1 MDWLR
6 KHWEKRTALRFLL
19 IPASWLYRLLAGTRR
34 GCYKV
39 GLMRVTRVPAPVVV
53 VGNISV
59 GGTGKTPLVLWLSK
73 FLTDQGFRP
82 GIVLRGYGGH
92 QTDSAMIVG
101 PGSDPAVVGDEALL
115 LARNSSCPVFVS
127 RNRALAARMLV
138 RDYDCNVILS
148 DDGLQHYAMARDV
161 EIAVIDGD
169 RRFGNGHQLPAGPLR
184 ESPKRLLTVD
194 ICVVNGR
201 PHTGELGMQ
210 LVGLAFRQ
218 VTAPETQ
225 QETSAF
231 RGQRVHAVAGIG
243 CPHRFFSHLRH
254 LGIETTEHRFPDHYQ
269 FTARD
274 IEFNDNW
281 VVIMTEK
288 DAVKCEQLADQRHWY
303 LAVEAKPDPKLG
315 MLVLKLLKERS
326 RGQEAA

>member
-1 MDWLR
+1 
-6 KHWEKRTALRFLL
+6 
-19 IPASWLYRLLAGTRR
+19 
-34 GCYKV
+34 
-39 GLMRVTRVPAPVVV
+39 MRVTRVLAPVIV
-53 VGNISV
+53 VGNITV
-59 GGTGKTPLVLWLSK
+59 GGAGKTPLVLWLSK
-73 FLTDQGFRP
+73 FLTERGLRP

-92 QTDSAMIVG
+92 QVDSAVIAG
-101 PGSDPAVVGDEALL
+101 PEADPAVVGDEALL

-127 RNRALAARMLV
+127 RNRSLAAQTLV
-138 RDYDCNVILS
+138 REYDCNVILS

-161 EIAVIDGD
+161 EIAVIDGN
-169 RRFGNGHQLPAGPLR
+169 RRFGNGQQLPAGPLR

-201 PHTGELGMQ
+201 PHTDELGMQ
-210 LVGLAFRQ
+210 VVGLAFRQ

-225 QETSAF
+225 QGTSAF

-243 CPHRFFSHLRH
+243 CPDRFFSHLRD
-254 LGIETTEHRFPDHYQ
+254 LGIEAKEHPFPDHYQ

-274 IEFNDNW
+274 IEFNDDW
-281 VVIMTEK
+281 AVIMTEK

-303 LAVEAKPDPKLG
+303 LAIEAKPDPKLG

-326 RGQEAA
+326 RG

>member
-19 IPASWLYRLLAGTRR
+19 IPASWLYRLLAATRR

-73 FLTDQGFRP
+73 FLTEQGFQP

-92 QTDSAMIVG
+92 QTDSAVIAD
-101 PGSDPAVVGDEALL
+101 PASSPAVVGDEALL
-115 LARNSSCPVFVS
+115 LARNSSRPVLVS
-127 RNRALAARMLV
+127 RNRALAAQMLV

-201 PHTGELGMQ
+201 PHAGELGMG
-210 LVGLAFRQ
+210 LVGLAFHQ
-218 VTAPETQ
+218 VAAPETQ
-225 QETSAF
+225 LATSVF

-243 CPHRFFSHLRH
+243 CPQRFFSHLRT
-254 LGIETTEHRFPDHYQ
+254 LGIEAKEHPFPDHYQ

-274 IEFNDNW
+274 IEFHDDW

-315 MLVLKLLKERS
+315 TLVLKLLKERS
-326 RGQEAA
+326 RGQEAT

>member
-1 MDWLR
+1 MDWLQ

-19 IPASWLYRLLAGTRR
+19 IPASWLYRLLAASRR

-73 FLTDQGFRP
+73 FLTEQGFQP

-92 QTDSAMIVG
+92 QTDAGVIAG

-127 RNRALAARMLV
+127 RNRARAAQMLV
-138 RDYDCNVILS
+138 RDHDCNVILS

-184 ESPKRLLTVD
+184 ESPKRLLAVD

-201 PHTGELGMQ
+201 PHAGELGMQ
-210 LVGLAFRQ
+210 LAGLAFHQ

-225 QETSAF
+225 LETSAF

-243 CPHRFFSHLRH
+243 CPQRFFSHLRD
-254 LGIETTEHRFPDHYQ
+254 LGIEAKEHPFPDHYQ
-269 FTARD
+269 FTAQD
-274 IEFNDNW
+274 IEFNDDW

-303 LAVEAKPDPKLG
+303 LAVAAKPDPKLG
-315 MLVLKLLKERS
+315 MLVLKLLKERF
-326 RGQEAA
+326 RGQEAT

>member
-1 MDWLR
+1 M
-6 KHWEKRTALRFLL
+6 
-19 IPASWLYRLLAGTRR
+19 AG
-34 GCYKV
+34 
-39 GLMRVTRVPAPVVV
+39 PE
-53 VGNISV
+53 
-59 GGTGKTPLVLWLSK
+59 
-73 FLTDQGFRP
+73 
-82 GIVLRGYGGH
+82 
-92 QTDSAMIVG
+92 
-101 PGSDPAVVGDEALL
+101 SDPAVVGDEALL

-127 RNRALAARMLV
+127 RNRSLAAQTLV
-138 RDYDCNVILS
+138 REYDCNVILS

-161 EIAVIDGD
+161 EIAVIDGN
-169 RRFGNGHQLPAGPLR
+169 RRFGNGQQLPAGPLR

-201 PHTGELGMQ
+201 PHTDELSMQ
-210 LVGLAFRQ
+210 VVGLAFRQ

-225 QETSAF
+225 QDTSAF

-243 CPHRFFSHLRH
+243 CPDRFFSHLRD
-254 LGIETTEHRFPDHYQ
+254 LGIEAKEHPFPDHYQ

-274 IEFNDNW
+274 IEFNDDW

-303 LAVEAKPDPKLG
+303 LVVEAKPDPKLG

>member
-19 IPASWLYRLLAGTRR
+19 IPASWLYRLLAAARR

-39 GLMRVTRVPAPVVV
+39 GLIRVTRVPAPVVV
-53 VGNISV
+53 VGNVSV

-73 FLTDQGFRP
+73 FLTEQGFRP

-92 QTDSAMIVG
+92 QTDTAVIAG

-127 RNRALAARMLV
+127 RNRALAAQILV

-169 RRFGNGHQLPAGPLR
+169 RRFGNGYQLPAGPLR
-184 ESPKRLLTVD
+184 ESPKRLLAVD

-201 PHTGELGMQ
+201 PHTGEVGMQ
-210 LVGLAFRQ
+210 VVGLAFRQ

-225 QETSAF
+225 LETGAF

-243 CPHRFFSHLRH
+243 YPHRFFSNLRD
-254 LGIETTEHRFPDHYQ
+254 LGIEAKEHPFPDHYQ

-274 IEFNDNW
+274 IEFNDDW

-303 LAVEAKPDPKLG
+303 LAVEAKPDPHLG

-326 RGQEAA
+326 RGQKAA